1 MTIYSGRPF
10 TPQQQ
15 AALDTSAHLAVQANA
30 GAGKTGVLT
39 ERFVRILLEHPEL
52 SIDSVVAMTFT
63 TKAAAEMKIRV
74 QAILAGP
81 SIPAEHRR
89 RAQDLLASIG
99 SARISTIHSFCS
111 GLLQKYARTTGV
123 DVTKGDLHERT
134 ARMLQQQ
141 ALADTVSEA
150 LKGPFAEDVL
160 SVIDDIGVT
169 AFQSALTS
177 LLRSSEE
184 RMAVSIAAAKYT
196 DPFDAARAVQDS
208 LQSIVRDEVFSAT
221 LVAREI
227 ANIDPAKYGVLGT
240 IFDEALAVLDG
251 RTSSEDPLR
260 SVVNILSPILT
271 NAGAVSGT
279 KFRLKGVVKP
289 ALSTAVW
296 ETLKAWTSVDDV
308 VAEVMHHQHV
318 SRVIL
323 DLAHGASE
331 RYAEEKRRRHV
342 LDFDDMM
349 ALTVQLL
356 QDEETLQDIHRTVQ
370 WIMIDEFQDTNAVQY
385 EIVRRLAP
393 RLRGETTGPN
403 VYIVGDDKQSI
414 YGFRFADVRLFRAV
428 TQDIVEANQREGALT
443 SGLVVLPESFRM
455 SPNIVPIVND
465 ICSKVFVRESDYDS
479 DYVDLTGGRTTAAAR
494 TTGRVEVLRQ
504 TIEKS
509 TTNDDSESEES
520 ALQSDLNEEYV
531 VVARRIYEALQG
543 TDPIYVEDSAETVRL
558 VQPGDIAILC
568 RSAAG
573 IMSMATALRAYGI
586 PYRLTSGRE
595 FFSRPEV
602 VDACMMI
609 RYCLDR
615 DDNLALLSVLR
626 GPYFTVSD
634 VTIARLID
642 HTTTE
647 SYDERLRRHAAGDDG
662 LRSVVEILDACLRD
676 FAALPASIALQRTL
690 LRCGWYSTIAEDRQ
704 HDRMYAN
711 MEKVFDIIRTTEHD
725 LGASLRSVVTALS
738 VPEDTDKES
747 ERSIGTEHDAVRIM
761 TFHAAK
767 GLEFPVVIL
776 SNVNNGSGRAPIYT
790 IGEIGVTW
798 LLPRIEFPPNSDNG
812 VTVSSITRTCNSM
825 TAQRRDRAEDR
836 RLLYVGLTRAAD
848 ALIINLPRYLKKP
861 KRADAEPEEAS
872 LRGIAALLRPWLDV
886 LPPTVRL
893 IREISTDIERWTPP
907 EQQAR
912 TVVDLRGIRIEP
924 ARLDVVNATD
934 LLPPVLRVD
943 EPEFRPDGDARP
955 DHGPAYGTLIHA
967 VLQDVFTSEYDESDD
982 IDIVTESLR
991 LHAPS
996 SSIREL
1002 AEHEIRGV
1010 LESTMVKGHRPFIR
1024 PEHIEQSLLV
1034 PLGDSVLQGT
1044 MDVVFPTDSTTYEVW
1059 DWKTTA
1065 LSDSVSLQSA
1075 AQPYELQLAAY
1086 AYVVL
1091 TKSKTIETVHCRLLF
1106 TKRAHTGHDNSDRV
1120 WVYTTTFTRNDLERL
1135 QTLLINA
1142 LNVTIERRQRR
1153 SHQLQITSSRNG

>member
-15 AALDTSAHLAVQANA
+15 AALDTTAHLAVHANA

-63 TKAAAEMKIRV
+63 KKAAAEMKIRV
-74 QAILAGP
+74 QAILAGS

-150 LKGPFAEDVL
+150 LQSPTAEDVL

-169 AFQSALTS
+169 AFQSAVTS

-184 RMAVSIAAAKYT
+184 RIAVSTAASKYS
-196 DPFDAARAVQDS
+196 DPYDAARAVHDS
-208 LQSIVRDEVFSAT
+208 IRAVVRDEVFSAT

-227 ANIDPAKYGVLGT
+227 ANIDPIKFGVLGT
-240 IFDEALAVLDG
+240 TFDEALAVLDG
-251 RTSSEDPLR
+251 RMSSKDPLR
-260 SVVNILSPILT
+260 SVVSILSPILT
-271 NAGAVSGT
+271 NAGAVNGR
-279 KFRLKGVVKP
+279 KFSFKDVAKP
-289 ALSTAVW
+289 ALSTSVW
-296 ETLKAWTSVDDV
+296 ETLKAWTSIDDV
-308 VAEVMHHQHV
+308 VHEVKHHQRV
-318 SRVIL
+318 SRIVL
-323 DLAHGASE
+323 DLAHNASI
-331 RYAEEKRRRHV
+331 RYADEKRRRQV
-342 LDFDDMM
+342 LDVDDMM
-349 ALTVQLL
+349 ALTVELL
-356 QDEETLQDIHRTVQ
+356 RDDETLQDIHRTVQ

-385 EIVRRLAP
+385 EIVRQLAP

-428 TQDIVEANQREGALT
+428 TADIVEANRRERAET
-443 SGLVVLPESFRM
+443 DGLVVLPESFRM

-465 ICSKVFVRESDYDS
+465 ICSKIFIQESEYDS
-479 DYVDLTGGRTTAAAR
+479 DYVNLTGGRTTQAAQM
-494 TTGRVEVLRQ
+494 TGSVEVLRQ
-504 TIEKS
+504 TILKS
-509 TTNDDSESEES
+509 VSNDESEGDDP
-520 ALQSDLNEEYV
+520 ALQADLNEEYV

-568 RSAAG
+568 RTAPG
-573 IMSMATALRAYGI
+573 IMSMATALREYGI

-626 GPYFTVSD
+626 GPYFMVND
-634 VTIARLID
+634 VAITQLID
-642 HTTTE
+642 PSSSD
-647 SYDERLRRHAAGDDG
+647 SYDERLRRQAKTDKQ
-662 LRSVVEILDACLRD
+662 LRSVVDLLDACLRD
-676 FAALPASIALQRTL
+676 FATLPASIALQRTL
-690 LRCGWYSTIAEDRQ
+690 LRCGWYDTISEDRQ
-704 HDRMYAN
+704 RERIYAN
-711 MEKVFDIIRTTEHD
+711 MEKVFDIIRTTERD
-725 LGASLRSVVTALS
+725 LGASLRAVVTALS
-738 VPEDTDKES
+738 VPDDTDTES
-747 ERSIGTEHDAVRIM
+747 ERSVATEHDAVRIM
-761 TFHAAK
+761 TFHSAK
-767 GLEFPVVIL
+767 GLEFPVVVL
-776 SNVNNGSGRAPIYT
+776 ANLNNSGGKPPIYT
-790 IGEIGVTW
+790 LGNIGVTW
-798 LLPRIEFPPNSDNG
+798 HLPQVEFPLDSESG
-812 VTVSSITRTCNSM
+812 VDIAGITRVCNTM
-825 TAQRRDRAEDR
+825 TAQRRDRSEDR

-848 ALIINLPRYLKKP
+848 HLIINLPRYLRKP
-861 KRADAEPEEAS
+861 KKADAEPEESS
-872 LRGIAALLRPWLDV
+872 LRGIAALLRPWIDTM
-886 LPPTVRL
+886 PPSVRRFDEMSTV
-893 IREISTDIERWTPP
+893 IERWTPP
-907 EQQAR
+907 SQQSR
-912 TVVDLRGIRIEP
+912 TVVDLRGIRAEA

-967 VLQDVFTSEYDESDD
+967 VLQDVLTSSQETSDD
-982 IDIVTESLR
+982 VDVLTEALR
-991 LHAPS
+991 LHAPTS
-996 SSIREL
+996 SVRDL
-1002 AEHEIRGV
+1002 AEHEIRRV
-1010 LESTMVKGHRPFIR
+1010 LESQIVVTHRPYIQ

-1044 MDVVFPTDSTTYEVW
+1044 MDVVFPTDSTTFEVW

-1086 AYVVL
+1086 AYIVL
-1091 TKSKTIETVHCRLLF
+1091 TKSRQVQTVNCRLLF
-1106 TKRAHTGHDNSDRV
+1106 TKRAETGLNTSGGE

-1135 QTLLINA
+1135 QTLLTSA
-1142 LNVTIERRQRR
+1142 LDTTIERRQRR
-1153 SHQLQITSSRNG
+1153 SHQLQVTSSRNG

>member
-15 AALDTSAHLAVQANA
+15 AALDTSAHLAVHANA

-150 LKGPFAEDVL
+150 LKGPAAEDVL
-160 SVIDDIGVT
+160 SVIDDIGVS

-208 LQSIVRDEVFSAT
+208 LRSIVRDEVFSAT

-260 SVVNILSPILT
+260 SVVSILSPILT
-271 NAGAVSGT
+271 NAGAVNGK
-279 KFRLKGVVKP
+279 KFSFKDVAKP
-289 ALSTAVW
+289 ALSTSAW
-296 ETLKAWTSVDDV
+296 ETLKAWTSLDDV
-308 VAEVMHHQHV
+308 ALELTHHQRV

-323 DLAHGASE
+323 DLAETASV
-331 RYAEEKRRRHV
+331 RYTNEKRRRQV

-349 ALTVQLL
+349 SLTVELL
-356 QDEETLQDIHRTVQ
+356 HDEETLQDIHRTVQ

-428 TQDIVEANQREGALT
+428 THDIVEANQREGAVT

-465 ICSKVFVRESDYDS
+465 ICSKVFVQESEYDS
-479 DYVDLTGGRTTAAAR
+479 DYVDLTGGRTTPAAH

-504 TIEKS
+504 TILKS
-509 TTNDDSESEES
+509 VSNDESESDEP
-520 ALQSDLNEEYV
+520 ALQADLNEEYV

-543 TDPIYVEDSAETVRL
+543 IDPIHVEDSAETVRL

-568 RSAAG
+568 RSASG
-573 IMSMATALRAYGI
+573 IMSMATALREYGI

-626 GPYFTVSD
+626 GPYFTVHD

-642 HTTTE
+642 HTTSE
-647 SYDERLRRHAAGDDG
+647 SYDERLRRHAASDNN
-662 LRSVVEILDACLRD
+662 LRSVVDVLDACLRD

-690 LRCGWYSTIAEDRQ
+690 LRCGWYDTIAEDRQ
-704 HDRMYAN
+704 RERMYAN
-711 MEKVFDIIRTTEHD
+711 MEKVFDIIRTTERD
-725 LGASLRSVVTALS
+725 LGASLRAVMTALS
-738 VPEDTDKES
+738 VPDDTDKES
-747 ERSIGTEHDAVRIM
+747 ELSVGTEQDAVRIM

-776 SNVNNGSGRAPIYT
+776 ANLNNSNGRAPIYT
-790 IGEIGVTW
+790 IGEVGVTW
-798 LLPRIEFPPNSDNG
+798 LLPQIEFPHDNNTG
-812 VTVSSITRTCNSM
+812 VVVSNIARVCNSM

-848 ALIINLPRYLKKP
+848 HLIINLPRYLKKP
-861 KRADAEPEEAS
+861 KKADAEPEEAS

-886 LPPTVRL
+886 RPPSVRM
-893 IREISTDIERWTPP
+893 IDETSTGIERWTPP
-907 EQQAR
+907 EQQSR
-912 TVVDLRGIRIEP
+912 TVIDLRGITVEP

-934 LLPPVLRVD
+934 LLPPVVRVD

-967 VLQDVFTSEYDESDD
+967 VLQDVFTSAHDETDD
-982 IDIVTESLR
+982 VDVLMESLR

-996 SSIREL
+996 SSVRDL
-1002 AEHEIRGV
+1002 AEHEIRRV
-1010 LESTMVKGHRPFIR
+1010 LESPIVVTHRPYIQ

-1034 PLGDSVLQGT
+1034 PFGDSVLQGT
-1044 MDVVFPTDSTTYEVW
+1044 MDVVFPTDSTTFEVW

-1091 TKSKTIETVHCRLLF
+1091 TRSEQVKTVNCRLLF
-1106 TKRAHTGHDNSDRV
+1106 TKRAHTGHDEDDRV
-1120 WVYTTTFTRNDLERL
+1120 WVYTTTFTRNDLHQL
-1135 QTLLINA
+1135 QTLLTSA
-1142 LNVTIERRQRR
+1142 LVATIERRQRR

>member
-15 AALDTSAHLAVQANA
+15 AALDTSAHLAVHANA

-52 SIDSVVAMTFT
+52 SIESVVAMTFT

-81 SIPAEHRR
+81 SLPAEHRR

-134 ARMLQQQ
+134 ARMVQQQ

-150 LKGPFAEDVL
+150 LKGPAAEDVL
-160 SVIDDIGVT
+160 SVIDDIGVS

-184 RMAVSIAAAKYT
+184 RTAVTKAALKYT
-196 DPFDAARAVQDS
+196 DPHDAAKAVQDS
-208 LQSIVRDEVFSAT
+208 LRTIVRDEVYSAT
-221 LVAREI
+221 RVAREI
-227 ANIDPAKYGVLGT
+227 VNIDPAKYGILGT
-240 IFDEALAVLDG
+240 TFDEALTLLEG

-271 NAGAVSGT
+271 SAGAVSGT
-279 KFRLKGVVKP
+279 KFRLKDVVKP
-289 ALSTAVW
+289 ALSTSVW
-296 ETLKAWTSVDDV
+296 ETLKAWTSLDDL
-308 VAEVMHHQHV
+308 AREFTHHQRV

-323 DLAHGASE
+323 DLAQTASV
-331 RYAEEKRRRHV
+331 RYAHEKRRRQV

-349 ALTVQLL
+349 SLTLELL
-356 QDEETLQDIHRTVQ
+356 HDEETLQDIHRTVQ

-393 RLRGETTGPN
+393 RLRGESTGPN

-428 TQDIVEANQREGALT
+428 THDIVEANQREGALT

-455 SPNIVPIVND
+455 SPNIVPVVND
-465 ICSKVFVRESDYDS
+465 ICSNVFVQESEYDS
-479 DYVDLTGGRTTAAAR
+479 DYVELTGGRTTPAAH

-504 TIEKS
+504 TILKS
-509 TTNDDSESEES
+509 ASNDDSESDDP
-520 ALQSDLNEEYV
+520 ALQTDLNEEYV
-531 VVARRIYEALQG
+531 VVARRIYEALQR
-543 TDPIYVEDSAETVRL
+543 TDPIYVEDTAETVRL
-558 VQPGDIAILC
+558 VQPGDITILC
-568 RSAAG
+568 RSANG
-573 IMSMATALRAYGI
+573 IMSMASALREFGI

-615 DDNLALLSVLR
+615 DDNLALLSLLR
-626 GPYFTVSD
+626 GPYVSVDD
-634 VTIARLID
+634 VSIARLID
-642 HTTTE
+642 HTSSE
-647 SYDERLRRHAAGDDG
+647 SYDERLRRHAETDSR
-662 LRSVVEILDACLRD
+662 LRSVVDLLDACLRD

-690 LRCGWYSTIAEDRQ
+690 LRCGWYDTIAEDRQ
-704 HDRMYAN
+704 RERMYAN
-711 MEKVFDIIRTTEHD
+711 MEKVFDIIRTTERD
-725 LGASLRSVVTALS
+725 LGASLRAVMTALS
-738 VPEDTDKES
+738 VPDYTDKES
-747 ERSIGTEHDAVRIM
+747 ERSVGTEQDAVRIM

-776 SNVNNGSGRAPIYT
+776 ANLNTSSGRAPIYT
-790 IGEIGVTW
+790 IGEVGVTW
-798 LLPRIEFPPNSDNG
+798 LLPQVEFPHDLDTG
-812 VTVSSITRTCNSM
+812 VSVSNIARVCNTM

-848 ALIINLPRYLKKP
+848 HLIINLPRYLKKP
-861 KRADAEPEEAS
+861 KKADAEPEEAS
-872 LRGIAALLRPWLDV
+872 LRGIAALLRPWLDATSPAV
-886 LPPTVRL
+886 RVIDAVSTVV
-893 IREISTDIERWTPP
+893 ERWTPP
-907 EQQAR
+907 TQLSR
-912 TVVDLRGIRIEP
+912 TVLDLRGINVEP

-967 VLQDVFTSEYDESDD
+967 VLQDVLTSTHDEVDD
-982 IDIVTESLR
+982 VDILVESLR

-996 SSIREL
+996 SSVRDL
-1002 AEHEIRGV
+1002 AEHEIRRV
-1010 LESTMVKGHRPFIR
+1010 LESAIVTTHRPFLQR
-1024 PEHIEQSLLV
+1024 EHIEQSLLV
-1034 PLGDSVLQGT
+1034 PFGDAVLQGT
-1044 MDVVFPTDSTTYEVW
+1044 MDVAFPTDTTTYEVW

-1065 LSDSVSLQSA
+1065 LVDSVSLHA
-1075 AQPYELQLAAY
+1075 ASQPYTLQLAAY

-1091 TKSKTIETVHCRLLF
+1091 TRSNQVETVNCRLLF
-1106 TKRAHTGHDNSDRV
+1106 TKRAHAGLNDGNSD
-1120 WVYTTTFTRNDLERL
+1120 WVYTTTFTRADLPHV
-1135 QTLLINA
+1135 QTLLTNA
-1142 LNVTIERRQRR
+1142 LKVTLERRQRR
-1153 SHQLQITSSRNG
+1153 SHLLQITSSRNG